1 MPFPCWDGSQP
12 TATGSCPPSTCVK
25 EMCKDGYFVDMTTCL
40 CYQKFQP
47 CWDGS
52 VPTWEGLCPWEDT
65 KCNLNTDCY
74 AAQALAYPVVS
85 FWCQD
90 ATEITYD
97 KCGNCAGA
105 DNPGKYEID
114 SNGMYIQNCPV
125 AI

>member
-1 MPFPCWDGSQP
+1 
-12 TATGSCPPSTCVK
+12 
-25 EMCKDGYFVDMTTCL
+25 MCKDGYFVDMTTCL

-47 CWDGS
+47 CWDRS
-52 VPTWEGLCPWEDT
+52 VPTYEGLCPWDDT
-65 KCNLNTDCY
+65 KCNSTTDCY
-74 AAQALAYPVVS
+74 AVKAKAYPVAS

-105 DNPGKYEID
+105 DHPGKYATD
-114 SNGMYIQNCPV
+114 SNGMYIQNCPL